1 MMKDFAPQDCPIV
14 SENVGLRPCRKG
26 GVRFELEEIQ
36 DKKVN
41 ILVGRIF
48 FISNIEKVLHNYGHG
63 GSGVTLSWGCAGH
76 VLALVETVFKHKQ

>member
-1 MMKDFAPQDCPIV
+1 MMNATQDCPIV

-76 VLALVETVFKHKQ
+76 VLGLVETVFKHKQ